1 METGQAQPG
10 EEEIED
16 LETPGIQ
23 GTSEEVSKRSVTTV
37 GKKDTSPGTVVNLRR
52 EGSWNA
58 CKMGYKM
65 QIIF

>member
-1 METGQAQPG
+1 METGQTQPG
-10 EEEIED
+10 EEETED
-16 LETPGIQ
+16 LETPGMQ
-23 GTSEEVSKRSVTTV
+23 GVQEEVSPRSVITV